1 MSDAVD
7 FSAGGFRFIPSV
19 FQYSGGAA
27 ALPGHEIQRVRFRR
41 PVPLKQGFERIER
54 IITQASRPLTSFCA
68 CELRSPAPFTEQG
81 FRAFNEI
88 YVVTLER
95 WGLFDGKVNPVARSN
110 VCLEIDPLAEPS
122 FHAFSFTVP
131 LPNPPPHSAS
141 KTRVNA
147 LMPGEGRE
155 GEAPSFV
162 IAGGA
167 EAREGGASYSERTIR
182 RGESSPDAM
191 REKARYV
198 LGEMEH
204 RLAALGFTW
213 ADTTATQVYTVRDL
227 YPFLADEI
235 VRRGAAHSGLTWHFA
250 RPPVRELEYEM
261 DCRGV
266 GRESV
271 I

>member
-1 MSDAVD
+1 MPDTVD
-7 FSAGGFRFIPSV
+7 FSAGGYRFLPSV

-27 ALPGHEIQRVRFRR
+27 ALPGHAIQRVRFRA
-41 PVPLKQGFERIER
+41 PVPLAEGFARIER
-54 IITQASRPLTSFCA
+54 IITDAGRPLTSFCA

-110 VCLEIDPLAEPS
+110 VCPEIDPPAEPS
-122 FHAFSFTVP
+122 FHAFCFTV
-131 LPNPPPHSAS
+131 AD
-141 KTRVNA
+141 A
-147 LMPGEGRE
+147 DA
-155 GEAPSFV
+155 APSVV
-162 IAGGA
+162 ISGGA
-167 EAREGGASYSERTIR
+167 EAREGGASYRERIIR
-182 RGESSPDAM
+182 YGEASPDAM
-191 REKARYV
+191 REKALHV
-198 LGEMEH
+198 LGEMER
-204 RLAALGFTW
+204 RLAAFGLRW

-235 VRRGAAHSGLTWHFA
+235 VRRGAAHSGLTWHYA
-250 RPPVRELEYEM
+250 RPPVRDLEYEM
-261 DCRGV
+261 DCRAV